1 MVLLPCFAA
10 AYNGVMRSS
19 SLPLGRI
26 FGVELRLHVYSIAA
40 LVLLMV
46 YTSLDSLQLRR
57 GFFLWLLLGLAI
69 AVRELGR
76 ALAAAA
82 MGMDLRRLV
91 LLPTGGTPTYAGESI
106 AKPRN
111 ERLLALTG
119 PISNFV
125 AALTMALLVFSVTSQ
140 VNLFQRQV
148 IGPANLL
155 RAAIWLQV
163 LIGGLHLMP
172 VSPMDAGTLLRRE
185 FVRVRGAARGAR
197 AAAVI
202 GQVTGWLLVLIGALS
217 QEIVLMLMGGTVLLT
232 AQAEGHTSLAQ
243 EAAKALTM
251 RDVMLTEWTSLAAS
265 DTLEEALRR
274 STHSLQEIF
283 PVVRGP
289 LIVGAVG
296 RQSLLFNL
304 RSNGNSYVQGAMS
317 RNVQIAAPGDPLVE
331 TLQRATAATGGRAM
345 VMPIV
350 EGERVVGLVTPQ
362 NLSHAMSALGQ
373 TQRLLH
379 RRREGSRKARPDD

>member
-1 MVLLPCFAA
+1 M
-10 AYNGVMRSS
+10 
-19 SLPLGRI
+19 
-26 FGVELRLHVYSIAA
+26 ELRLHVFSIATILMLMLYA
-40 LVLLMV
+40 SLLEMP
-46 YTSLDSLQLRR
+46 LRR
-57 GFFLWLLLGLAI
+57 GFFLVLLLFAAV
-69 AVRELGR
+69 AVREIGR

-82 MGMDLRRLV
+82 MGLDLRRLV
-91 LLPTGGTPTYAGESI
+91 LLPTGGAATYANENV

-111 ERLLALTG
+111 ERLLALAG
-119 PISNFV
+119 PLSNFV

-148 IGPANLL
+148 IGPAHLL

-163 LIGGLHLMP
+163 LIGGLHLLP
-172 VSPMDAGTLLRRE
+172 AVPLDAGTLLRRE
-185 FVRVRGAARGAR
+185 FVRVRGAARGGR
-197 AAAVI
+197 AATGI
-202 GQVTGWLLVLIGALS
+202 GQVTGWLLVLLGAVS
-217 QEIVLMLMGGTVLLT
+217 QEIVLMLVGGTVLLT
-232 AQAEGHTSLAQ
+232 AQQEGHSVLAQ

-274 STHSLQEIF
+274 STHSLQEVF

-296 RQSLLFNL
+296 RQTLLFTL
-304 RSNGNSYVQGAMS
+304 RSNGNGYVQGVMS
-317 RNVQIAAPGDPLVE
+317 RSVQPAGPDAPLVE
-331 TLQRATAATGGRAM
+331 SLQRATAASSGGAM

-350 EGERVVGLVTPQ
+350 EGERVIGLVTPQ

-373 TQRLLH
+373 TQRLL
-379 RRREGSRKARPDD
+379 RRREGSRRAQSGD